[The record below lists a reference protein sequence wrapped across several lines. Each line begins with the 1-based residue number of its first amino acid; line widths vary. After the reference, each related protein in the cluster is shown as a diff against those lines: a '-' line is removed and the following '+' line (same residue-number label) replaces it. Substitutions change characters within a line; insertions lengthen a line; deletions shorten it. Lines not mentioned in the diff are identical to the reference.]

1 METLGNILSIEEVS
15 DIRIVNS
22 DAINGNVEE

>member
-22 DAINGNVEE
+22 GTINGSVED